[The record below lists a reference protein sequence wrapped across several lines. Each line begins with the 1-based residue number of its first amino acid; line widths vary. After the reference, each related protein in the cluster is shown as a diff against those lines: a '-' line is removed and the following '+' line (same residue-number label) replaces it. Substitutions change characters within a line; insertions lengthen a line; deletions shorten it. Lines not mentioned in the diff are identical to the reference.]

1 MNSKEFSLKIESIVK
16 QKRIPHMDAVLDFC
30 KDNEIDPATI
40 GSLISKSLKE
50 KIKVEALNL
59 KLLKNI
65 VDTKKFFIF
74 LIWKFSCSIC
84 SNNFFVT

>member
-59 KLLKNI
+59 KLLKN
-65 VDTKKFFIF
+65 
-74 LIWKFSCSIC
+74 
-84 SNNFFVT
+84 SNQAPQGKLPV